1 MATRLPL
8 GANWR
13 IIVGQVASATS
24 KSVRIRTSKG
34 TVQPSAAKSKGSGW
48 ERFRTFLETGGPGAN
63 SYVVLLGL
71 ETFDSRQLLRSVEQG
86 LPYSVFDRLVANT
99 SLPSDAALVLVNIP
113 RRTLTRRKREGRFHQ
128 DESDRLVRASRVF
141 ARALSLFEGNR
152 EAAKHWLSAPQKA
165 VGGEVPLA
173 LARTETGALEVE
185 RLMGRLEHGVF
196 T

>member
-1 MATRLPL
+1 MA
-8 GANWR
+8 
-13 IIVGQVASATS
+13 ATTS
-24 KSVRIRTSKG
+24 RSMRTRTSKR
-34 TVQPSAAKSKGSGW
+34 TVRPSAAKSKGSGW
-48 ERFRTFLETGGPGAN
+48 ERFRTFLATGGPGAN

-71 ETFDSRQLLRSVEQG
+71 DTFDSRQLLRSVEQG
-86 LPYSVFDRLVANT
+86 LPYRVFERLVANT

-152 EAAKHWLSAPQKA
+152 DAAKHWLSAPQKA

-173 LARTETGALEVE
+173 LARTEVGALEVE
-185 RLMGRLEHGVF
+185 RLIGRLEHGVF